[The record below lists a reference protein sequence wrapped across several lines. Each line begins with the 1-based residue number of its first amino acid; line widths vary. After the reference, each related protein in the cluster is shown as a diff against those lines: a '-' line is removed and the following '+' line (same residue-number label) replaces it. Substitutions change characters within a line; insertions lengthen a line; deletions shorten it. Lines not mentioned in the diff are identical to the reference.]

1 MLKKITLG
9 LAVIAVSLTVNA
21 SDITTTVVKNDNLTI
36 EHTVTPAVSAFGV
49 PFGVK
54 YDVTEDN
61 PNVRSIVSKGNNNLI
76 QLSVDKNPYFKIAY
90 ANTDQNQMP
99 YEVSSSSTIFE
110 SVKKASEA
118 FNNVAMVLSDKYE
131 IVKDITKN
139 ENSDGTFY
147 YFSELK
153 KDTVSIFLKM
163 QEYEKLINNRKST
176 YYKVIITYTDSK
188 YKINKTQ
195 SDPLFNIL

>member
-9 LAVIAVSLTVNA
+9 LAVIAASLTANA

-36 EHTVTPAVSAFGV
+36 EHTFTPAVSAFGV

-54 YDVTEDN
+54 YDVTEEN

-76 QLSVDKNPYFKIAY
+76 QLSVDKNPYFKTAY
-90 ANTDQNQMP
+90 VNTNQNQMP
-99 YEVSSSSTIFE
+99 YEVSATSTIFE

-131 IVKDITKN
+131 IVKDVTKK
-139 ENSDGTFY
+139 ENSNGTFY
-147 YFSELK
+147 YLSEHK
-153 KDTVSIFLKM
+153 KDTVSILLKM
-163 QEYEKLINNRKST
+163 QEYEKLINGRKST
-176 YYKVIITYTDSK
+176 YYKIIINYTDSK
-188 YKINKTQ
+188 YKSNKMQ

>member
-9 LAVIAVSLTVNA
+9 LAVIAVSFTVNA
-21 SDITTTVVKNDNLTI
+21 SDVTTTVVKNDNLNI
-36 EHTVTPAVSAFGV
+36 KHTVTPLVIAFGV

-54 YDVTEDN
+54 YDVTKDS

-99 YEVSSSSTIFE
+99 YEVSATSTIFE
-110 SVKKASEA
+110 SVKKTGKA
-118 FNNVAMVLSDKYE
+118 FDNIAMVLGDKYE
-131 IVKDITKN
+131 IVEEVTKK

-147 YFSELK
+147 YFYEFK
-153 KDTVSIFLKM
+153 KDTISILLKM
-163 QEYEKLINNRKST
+163 QEYERLINNRKST

>member
-9 LAVIAVSLTVNA
+9 LAVIAVSLTANA
-21 SDITTTVVKNDNLTI
+21 SEVTNTVVKNDNLTI
-36 EHTVTPAVSAFGV
+36 EHTITPSVSAFGV

-54 YDVTEDN
+54 YDVTEDST
-61 PNVRSIVSKGNNNLI
+61 NVRSIVSKGNNNLI

-99 YEVSSSSTIFE
+99 YEVSATSTIFE
-110 SVKKASEA
+110 SVKKGSEA

-131 IVKDITKN
+131 IVKDVTKK

-147 YFSELK
+147 YFSALK
-153 KDTVSIFLKM
+153 KGTVSISLKM

>member
-9 LAVIAVSLTVNA
+9 LAVIAVSLTANA
-21 SDITTTVVKNDNLTI
+21 SDITTTVVENDNLTI
-36 EHTVTPAVSAFGV
+36 EHTVTPSVIAFGV

-54 YDVTEDN
+54 YDVTEDS
-61 PNVRSIVSKGNNNLI
+61 PNVRTIISKGNNNLI
-76 QLSVDKNPYFKIAY
+76 QLSVDKNPYFKMAH

-99 YEVSSSSTIFE
+99 YEVIASSTIFE
-110 SVKKASEA
+110 SSKRTGKA
-118 FNNVAMVLSDKYE
+118 FDNIAMILGDKYE
-131 IVKDITKN
+131 IVKEMTKK
-139 ENSDGTFY
+139 ENSDGSFY
-147 YFSELK
+147 YFSEFK
-153 KDTVSIFLKM
+153 KDTVSIILKI

-176 YYKVIITYTDSK
+176 YYKIIITYTDSK